1 MNSYVMGLTG
11 LGYFTVENIDP
22 NFCTHII
29 YYYANIDSESYKI
42 NIRYVDGD
50 IKEKGYEKFAA
61 LKKKNPKLKV
71 IISVYLFSGVDKYWE
86 LVRNNIN
93 IDAFVNSTVAFL
105 QQYKFDG
112 LDWHWNVAGS
122 AVNLLVA
129 LKNAFL
135 PHGYLLSALGS
146 QFKNEIDKGK

>member
-1 MNSYVMGLTG
+1 MSWLRHFGSFVNRCPTALRPPSHTNPAPPLASGALVDHAVDGESPSIGDLERGGTAMI
-11 LGYFTVENIDP
+11 NP
-22 NFCTHII
+22 NFIEEN
-29 YYYANIDSESYKI
+29 YY
-42 NIRYVDGD
+42 VT
-50 IKEKGYEKFAA
+50 
-61 LKKKNPKLKV
+61 KK
-71 IISVYLFSGVDKYWE
+71 E

-135 PHGYLLSALGS
+135 PHGYLLSAWGS